1 MTHLVQI
8 DPLRP
13 SLSHGSFLR
22 TALHIMITNKIND
35 QFVWLFVQLPTE
47 IRVQTIRLWRPVL
60 FVGFMHRLHSHL
72 NASEG
77 EGYSRSA
84 IFLKRG
90 STTCRGDFLWATMT
104 LNK

>member
-8 DPLRP
+8 DPLRLL
-13 SLSHGSFLR
+13 LSHDSFIR

-60 FVGFMHRLHSHL
+60 FVGFMHRLPSHL
-72 NASEG
+72 NASVG
-77 EGYSRSA
+77 EGDRRSA
-84 IFLKRG
+84 IFLKRV
-90 STTCRGDFLWATMT
+90 STTCRVAFLWATM
-104 LNK
+104 